1 MTIRTHHLLLA
12 AALATLPGLLLADD
26 APALPTGGAGPE
38 WNLDFVG
45 WTGLSGF
52 RAGPGMAWL
61 SYAGSSYGCANSAL
75 GSGRRELFYPF
86 TLPEDNRNQF
96 LRVWGV
102 KNGGTPDVVVSV
114 VRACA
119 SQDQAVPQLSTL
131 ATTTVT
137 GSPGEFSAFL
147 SFDEV
152 PTPLNCQYWASLGFG
167 DGSTTCTAA
176 ADSLRLTRVRVQ
188 SEVADR
194 IFRTGFHTNIP

>member
-1 MTIRTHHLLLA
+1 MTTRIPTLLLA
-12 AALATLPGLLLADD
+12 AALATLPGLLRADD
-26 APALPTGGAGPE
+26 TPALPAGGAGPE

-75 GSGRRELFYPF
+75 GGGRRELFYPF

-102 KNGGTPDVVVSV
+102 KTGGTPDVVVSV

-119 SQDQAVPQLSTL
+119 SQSQAVPTLSTL
-131 ATTTVT
+131 ASTTVT
-137 GSPGEFSAFL
+137 GSPGEFSVVLA
-147 SFDEV
+147 FDET

-194 IFRTGFHTNIP
+194 LFRTGFHTNIP